1 MVARQMDSPVFVS
14 FASKDRKVA
23 TSLCDALENR
33 GIGCWISSRNI
44 RPGDNFQ
51 VAIVRAIRAAKVM
64 VLVFSGNSNNSDEV
78 KKELVLAGQSR
89 LVVIPVRVED
99 VAPSEAF
106 AYEFATRQWIDL
118 FGDWELSIRQLAD
131 QIEAVVESSPAKPPP
146 SEEEP
151 PVRAPPAASLPVT
164 AIAVSAQRTWR
175 PGLLV
180 GVVAAIAIAAGAAF
194 WLRNAGRQPTPEVQT
209 SAVVPRSAPK
219 QTASTTTPPSPAVQ
233 APTAQAPTAQTPT
246 AQAPTAQTPTAQTP
260 TAQTPTAQTPT
271 AQTPAAQS
279 PIAAPVEAPK
289 PAPPPVAPP
298 LSSGTTDESSAASP
312 QPHHASY
319 RMTLDS
325 VSNASG
331 PSAASGTMDYRW
343 GETCDGW
350 TVDQTYKL
358 LLSYPKSANL
368 LTGFTF
374 STWESKDGL
383 RYRFYTRET
392 RNGAIDAEIRGTAQL
407 DGAGEGGTATFTQP
421 KSQTVD
427 LPAGTLFPSAHA
439 ILLMERAAAGDSSVS
454 REVFEGSSTD
464 GAQRAIATIGKRIG
478 PGSQADQPDGLA
490 QHAGWPVRLA
500 FFDAKSDK
508 PAYQWGMV
516 LLDNGV
522 MREITIDY
530 GSSAV
535 GATLEAIQP
544 LDKPHC

>member
-1 MVARQMDSPVFVS
+1 MDSPVFVS

-118 FGDWELSIRQLAD
+118 FDDWELSIRQLAD
-131 QIEAVVESSPAKPPP
+131 QIEAVVQASSTKPPS

-151 PVRAPPAASLPVT
+151 VVMAPPAASPP
-164 AIAVSAQRTWR
+164 APSAAPARKIRW
-175 PGLLV
+175 PLLLI
-180 GVVAAIAIAAGAAF
+180 GGVAATAIAAGAGA
-194 WLRNAGRQPTPEVQT
+194 WWRNAARQPAPEVQT
-209 SAVVPRSAPK
+209 SALVPPAAPK
-219 QTASTTTPPSPAVQ
+219 QNRSTTTPPPSAIETPATQAAAVRTPTAAPVETPKPVPPAV
-233 APTAQAPTAQTPT
+233 APPSPQIEAPAAQAPATQTA
-246 AQAPTAQTPTAQTP
+246 A
-260 TAQTPTAQTPT
+260 
-271 AQTPAAQS
+271 
-279 PIAAPVEAPK
+279 AAPIEAPK
-289 PAPPPVAPP
+289 PAPPRVAPP
-298 LSSGTTDESSAASP
+298 TPSSGTTDESAVVSP
-312 QPHHASY
+312 QPHHATY
-319 RMTLDS
+319 RMTLDQ
-325 VSNASG
+325 VRDATG

-350 TVDQTYKL
+350 TIEQRYKL

-368 LTGFTF
+368 LTDFTY

-383 RYRFYTRET
+383 RYRFHTRET
-392 RNGAIDAEIRGTAQL
+392 LNGRVDTEIRGMAQL
-407 DGAGEGGTATFTQP
+407 DGAGETGTVTFTQP
-421 KSQTVD
+421 KSRTVA
-427 LPAGTLFPSAHA
+427 LPAGTLFPSALN
-439 ILLMERAAAGDSSVS
+439 ILLMERAADGESSIS

-464 GAQRAIATIGKRIG
+464 GARRAVGTIGKRISAG
-478 PGSQADQPDGLA
+478 NQADQPDGLA

-500 FFDAKSDK
+500 YFDAKSDK
-508 PAYQWGMV
+508 PAYQWGML

-522 MREITIDY
+522 MREINIDY

-535 GATLEAIQP
+535 RAMLEAVQP